1 MNEDDPQAGF
11 DHVDGHRSICL
22 VVSPYTK
29 RGAVVSQ
36 FYNQTS
42 VLHTMSRMF
51 GIPPMN
57 QMVALSPLMAD
68 CFASKPDFKPYQCLP
83 NQIPLDEMNKSTA
96 ELQGEELHWAL
107 KSLELPLDDV
117 DQADEDT
124 FNRIIW
130 HSVKGMDAPYPFQ
143 LAGAHGR
150 GLRALGLALGG
161 ENDDDD

>member
-1 MNEDDPQAGF
+1 
-11 DHVDGHRSICL
+11 L

-29 RGAVVSQ
+29 RGAVVSK

-57 QMVALSPLMAD
+57 QMVALSPLMTD
-68 CFASKPDFKPYQCLP
+68 CFTISPDFKPYQYLP
-83 NQIPLDEMNKSTA
+83 NQIPLDEMNKPTA

-107 KSLELPLDDV
+107 KSQELPLDDV

-124 FNRIIW
+124 FNRILW
-130 HSVKGMDAPYPFQ
+130 HSVKGANVPYPVEF
-143 LAGAHGR
+143 AGAHGS
-150 GLRALGLALGG
+150 GLRALRLMLD
-161 ENDDDD
+161 EEQDEDD

>member
-1 MNEDDPQAGF
+1 
-11 DHVDGHRSICL
+11 

-29 RGAVVSQ
+29 RGAVVSE

-42 VLHTMSRMF
+42 VLHTISRMF

-57 QMVALSPLMAD
+57 QMVALSPLMTD
-68 CFASKPDFKPYQCLP
+68 CFTSKPDFTPYGCLT
-83 NQIPLDEMNKSTA
+83 NQIALDEMNKSTA

-124 FNRIIW
+124 FNRILW
-130 HSVKGMDAPYPFQ
+130 HSVKGVNAPYPNEF
-143 LAGAHGR
+143 AGAHGK
-150 GLRALGLALGG
+150 GLCALRLVLSGDEEG
-161 ENDDDD
+161 DD